1 MGIGCQVAIL
11 KRRSFI
17 VSLKPHDIK
26 DHLKLVSA
34 T

>member
-17 VSLKPHDIK
+17 AFFKMHDIK
-26 DHLKLVSA
+26 DHLKQN
-34 T
+34 